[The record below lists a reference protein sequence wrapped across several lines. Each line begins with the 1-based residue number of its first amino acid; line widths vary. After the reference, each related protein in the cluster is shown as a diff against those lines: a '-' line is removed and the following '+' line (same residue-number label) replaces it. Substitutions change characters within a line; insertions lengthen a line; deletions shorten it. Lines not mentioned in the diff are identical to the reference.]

1 MEGPGQQGRS
11 SAVTASTV
19 RSPAPGAQVGPDQ
32 RALSPVPALGHLQ
45 PAGLQRLLPLPLA
58 TEVQISGG
66 GERRWLGAVAG
77 LAHVRS
83 QFPGRG
89 CQGTLAQHSRFTLRD
104 HPALGSGEEARVGR
118 RISHWRMQIYPR
130 RHSRSHSR
138 RTSNQ
143 NTK

>member
-19 RSPAPGAQVGPDQ
+19 RSPAPGAEVGPDQ

-83 QFPGRG
+83 QFPGLRLPGHTGPAQPLHAARPPRSVKRG
-89 CQGTLAQHSRFTLRD
+89 GSACGKVHQSLENADLSMATFQVTL
-104 HPALGSGEEARVGR
+104 
-118 RISHWRMQIYPR
+118 
-130 RHSRSHSR
+130 
-138 RTSNQ
+138 
-143 NTK
+143 